1 MTESIQQGQNFGNLQ
16 ETHNASFSYTAFMHK
31 FVIFTYILCHVFVT
45 SKRPNVTN
53 DIFIYVFTDLL

>member
-1 MTESIQQGQNFGNLQ
+1 MRDKIVTNRFQPVLSRINIHY
-16 ETHNASFSYTAFMHK
+16 TSFIHI
-31 FVIFTYILCHVFVT
+31 FVIFTYILCHIFVT